1 LTLEVAKGYIDIDKF
16 EFMVTDCAPGDAS
29 CGGPSIDCSAH
40 PDDPTCQTVNFDVR
54 LAEQNVLQDFKVYDT
69 NGKIKSNVSGYT
81 AKDAI
86 KNSKL
91 APGLYILTNGSKMEV
106 FVK

>member
-1 LTLEVAKGYIDIDKF
+1 MKTLKFIVLVLAFALSSSLATDIMPSDTSLATPDKC
-16 EFMVTDCAPGDAS
+16 DIS
-29 CGGPSIDCSAH
+29 
-40 PDDPTCQTVNFDVR
+40 PDDSRCQPVNFDVR
-54 LAEQNVLQDFKVYDT
+54 LAEQNVLKDFNVYDT